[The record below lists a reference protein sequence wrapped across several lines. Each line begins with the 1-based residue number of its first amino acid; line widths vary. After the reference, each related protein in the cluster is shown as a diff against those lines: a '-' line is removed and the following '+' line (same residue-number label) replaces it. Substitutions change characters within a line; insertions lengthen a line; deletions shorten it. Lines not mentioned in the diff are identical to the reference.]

1 MVYLYLAILYRSVG
15 VDYTRKG
22 RFCIQV
28 WYYGS
33 GAGHLYPRD
42 AQRKEGK
49 EGAIALHEGVMVRWS
64 KVVDSGIIMGDSLQG
79 KDENAFF
86 LLCLQVLLLS
96 SPAITAPL

>member
-1 MVYLYLAILYRSVG
+1 
-15 VDYTRKG
+15 
-22 RFCIQV
+22 
-28 WYYGS
+28 
-33 GAGHLYPRD
+33 
-42 AQRKEGK
+42 
-49 EGAIALHEGVMVRWS
+49 MVRWS